1 MGKLEL
7 DYIFFRT
14 NELFSL
20 IDRNDKEYNL
30 TSSNTARTPAN
41 RNTIL
46 VLLEEKDKLN
56 KIEL

>member
-7 DYIFFRT
+7 DYIFFWT

-30 TSSNTARTPAN
+30 TSSNTARPPAS